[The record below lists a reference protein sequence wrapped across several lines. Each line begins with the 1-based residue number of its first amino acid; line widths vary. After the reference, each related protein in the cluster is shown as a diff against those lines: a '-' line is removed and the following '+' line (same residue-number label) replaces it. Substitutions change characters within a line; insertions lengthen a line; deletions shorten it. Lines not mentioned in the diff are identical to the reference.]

1 MDIYSLPY
9 NLRDALLCLTFLAG
23 AVAGVLAITRQH
35 RTTGILMLVG
45 FLLLGIDPILE
56 VLIFRVFMNN
66 YTGDSYELFNWAYV
80 CLSTPADL
88 IGVGCLIAAVFIA
101 IRPKPSEVD
110 NTPIHAPDPD
120 LTLTG

>member
-1 MDIYSLPY
+1 MDMYTLPY
-9 NLRDALLCLTFLAG
+9 NLRDAILCLTFLAG
-23 AVAGVLAITRQH
+23 AAAGVLAITRQYK
-35 RTTGILMLVG
+35 TTGILTLVG

-66 YTGDSYELFNWAYV
+66 YMGENYGMFNWAYV
-80 CLSTPADL
+80 CLSTPANL
-88 IGVGCLIAAVFIA
+88 IGVGCLIAAVFVA

-110 NTPIHAPDPD
+110 NSPIHAPDPD